1 MEMDPVL
8 HLRYLAWANNLILD
22 AVQQLPASEYEK
34 DRGSS
39 HGGIKGTLEHM
50 YRADMVWFS
59 RVAGEPFANIADV
72 PVPDSFRE
80 LRHEWLALHERWQK
94 WIGQL
99 SGNQFG
105 IDIRYTN
112 SLGVAYSTP
121 IWQVLLH
128 LASHSTYHRGQIV
141 TMLRQSG
148 VKPPGTDLIMFY
160 RSL

>member
-8 HLRYLAWANNLILD
+8 HLRYLAWANGLILD
-22 AVQQLPASEYEK
+22 AVQQLPAAEYEK

-39 HGGIKGTLEHM
+39 YSGIKGTLEHM

-80 LRHEWLALHERWQK
+80 LRHEWLTLHERWQK
-94 WIGQL
+94 WIAQL
-99 SGNQFG
+99 AGNQFG
-105 IDIRYTN
+105 IEIRYTN

-141 TMLRQSG
+141 TMLRQAG